1 MELFEQFV
9 ETHLASIP
17 RQLTTILADQFENNH
32 VVQLEHLLP
41 VEAQIQLHEQAERLL
56 EQSATRRDL
65 EMAATGGTPRA
76 YKSVGR
82 DTIHADDGPITWFF
96 ESEAIRKYLST
107 IAGETLHRV
116 PYQPEEY
123 IINSQYRAGDTH
135 GWHWDDYT
143 FALIWVVEAP
153 DCMDGGRVE
162 FIPNTVWDK
171 DQPRECLEQFVAGKE
186 IRSRHIKSG
195 TCYLMRANTTLH
207 RVAPLLGGSRRVVI
221 VFTFASEADLTDST
235 ISHETMELIY
245 AQEAAAA

>member
-1 MELFEQFV
+1 MELFEQLV
-9 ETHLASIP
+9 EAHLASTP
-17 RQLTTILADQFENNH
+17 RQLTRLLAGQFEQDH
-32 VVQLEHLLP
+32 VVKLEHLLP
-41 VEAQIQLHEQAERLL
+41 PAAQVQLHEQAVRLL
-56 EQSATRRDL
+56 ERSAKRRDI

-76 YKSVGR
+76 YQSVGR
-82 DTIHADDGPITWFF
+82 DTIRADNGPVTWFF
-96 ESEAIRKYLST
+96 ESEAVRSYLST
-107 IAGETLHRV
+107 IAGEPLHRV
-116 PYQPEEY
+116 PYEPEEY
-123 IINSQYRAGDTH
+123 IINSQHRSGDTH

-171 DQPRECLEQFVAGKE
+171 ENPRQCLEQFVTDNE
-186 IRSRHIKSG
+186 IRSRYIESG